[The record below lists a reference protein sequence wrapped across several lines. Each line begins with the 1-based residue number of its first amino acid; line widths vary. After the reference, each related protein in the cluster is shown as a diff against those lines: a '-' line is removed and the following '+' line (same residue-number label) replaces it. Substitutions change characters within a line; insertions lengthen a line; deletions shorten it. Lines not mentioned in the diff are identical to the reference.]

1 MVLQEQME
9 TPSSS
14 PREHQRVR
22 LEAWK
27 GFCGCMDNKRMTKNN
42 QILLK
47 CVEGL
52 FYHFGTLMLH
62 NIVMVLGYVHLC
74 IHRP

>member
-14 PREHQRVR
+14 PCEHQRVR
-22 LEAWK
+22 LEA
-27 GFCGCMDNKRMTKNN
+27 CECMDNKRMENNN

-47 CVEGL
+47 CVKGL
-52 FYHFGTLMLH
+52 F
-62 NIVMVLGYVHLC
+62 
-74 IHRP
+74 